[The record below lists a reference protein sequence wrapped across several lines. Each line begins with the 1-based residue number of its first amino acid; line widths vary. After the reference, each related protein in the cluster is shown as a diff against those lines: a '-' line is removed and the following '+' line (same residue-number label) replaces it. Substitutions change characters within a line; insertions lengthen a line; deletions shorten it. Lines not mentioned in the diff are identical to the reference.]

1 MSRPATIDAPA
12 RSLWPGGLGL
22 VLLVA
27 LTFWPVLTFDFVRWD
42 DDNNITH
49 NPLLTAPWSWDLVT
63 QMFSGNQA
71 LRFKPLHWLGNR
83 GLHALFGFEPV
94 AWHAFNLALHLAAT
108 VLFYVVLRQ
117 VFGRLAPD
125 AKKLRADWA
134 AFAGAG
140 LWALHP
146 LRAEAV
152 AWATASTYPLTAVAL
167 LGSFACYLQAFATRG
182 RRWLFAAWVLAVAAY
197 ASYPVAITYGLWLMA
212 ADCWL
217 LPGDAE
223 KEGPWATGR
232 SRAWGVKH
240 AAFLAPAAL
249 AVGVTLWSRYAA
261 PGMFTTAPT
270 VESVG
275 LATRATMAL
284 ASLAWFVRHLVWPVD
299 LTPNLP
305 PVDFSSGTLLSVT
318 ALAGL
323 VLLGLLIIWQRRM
336 RAPRVALVVLGFV
349 ALALPCLGLTEQ
361 PTWPV
366 DRYGYIVH
374 LVLIGGAAGWLMGW
388 AGDRRGRLVA
398 GGLLLGGLALA
409 SAFAAR
415 RQAMIWQD
423 NTTLFTHM
431 ERAPHFADNPRQQG
445 HIYYLWG
452 SAEVVAARPARA
464 AALFDRAQQVYLA
477 AIRAAVGRA
486 DYAEALS
493 LSTHLE
499 RNFALTPVMH
509 RERGAWLLRLGRR
522 PEALAELQIAR
533 AALPEDARTRALQ
546 AEAARTP
553 GQP

>member
-1 MSRPATIDAPA
+1 MNRAAPIDAPA
-12 RSLWPGGLGL
+12 RSLWPGALGL
-22 VLLVA
+22 VLLAA

-42 DDNNITH
+42 DDNNITR
-49 NPLLTAPWSWDLVT
+49 NPLLTAPWSWDLVA

-71 LRFKPLHWLGNR
+71 LRFKPLHWLCNR
-83 GLHALFGFEPV
+83 GMHGLCGFEPA
-94 AWHAFNLALHLAAT
+94 AWHAFNLGLHLAAM

-117 VFGRLAPD
+117 VFGRLATD
-125 AKKLRADWA
+125 AKKFRADWA

-167 LGSFACYLQAFATRG
+167 LGSFACYLRAFATRG
-182 RRWLFAAWVLAVAAY
+182 RRWLSGAWVLAVAAY
-197 ASYPVAITYGLWLMA
+197 ASYPVAVTYGLWLMA

-217 LPGDAE
+217 LSDG
-223 KEGPWATGR
+223 KENDGPWAAGR
-232 SRAWGVKH
+232 SRAWWVKH

-249 AVGVTLWSRYAA
+249 AVGVTLWSRFTA
-261 PGMFTTAPT
+261 PGMFTAAPT

-275 LATRATMAL
+275 LATRAAMAL
-284 ASLAWFVRHLVWPVD
+284 ASLAYFVRHLVWPVD
-299 LTPNLP
+299 LTPNMP

-318 ALAGL
+318 ALAAM
-323 VLLGLLIIWQRRM
+323 VLLGLLVIWQKRRQ
-336 RAPRVALVVLGFV
+336 APRVALVVLGFV

-366 DRYGYIVH
+366 DRYSYIVH
-374 LVLIGGAAGWLMGW
+374 LVLIGGAAGGLMGW
-388 AGDRRGRLVA
+388 AGDRPGRLVSC
-398 GGLLLGGLALA
+398 GLLLGGLVLA

-423 NTTLFTHM
+423 NTVLFTHM
-431 ERAPHFADNPRQQG
+431 EGHPHFADNPRQQG
-445 HIYYLWG
+445 HVYYLWG
-452 SAEVVAARPARA
+452 SAEVVGAHPARA
-464 AALFDRAQQVYLA
+464 AVLLARAQQVYLA

-522 PEALAELQIAR
+522 PEALAELQVAR
-533 AALPEDARTRALQ
+533 AALPGDARTQALL
-546 AEAARTP
+546 AEAAGKP